1 MSNIVKNELIFFT
14 ILLII
19 LAFIQH
25 SDLLTNPS
33 DRIEL
38 MTQRENYLHPFL
50 WVALIYIVL
59 LVVRL
64 ILKFILKLFKKR

>member
-1 MSNIVKNELIFFT
+1 MSSIIKKELIFFT

-33 DRIEL
+33 ERIEL
-38 MTQRENYLHPFL
+38 MSQIENYLHPFL
-50 WVALIYIVL
+50 WVALLYSVL
-59 LVVRL
+59 LVFRL
-64 ILKFILKLFKKR
+64 ILKFILKLFTKK